1 MLPPGQCEQGSRM
14 RRQKP
19 PRFEELYWH
28 DGLLER
34 LSVSTPLSMKG
45 KCALVLEVWL
55 YPLDLK
61 VPYPDQSVTKR
72 VALKVTFNDV
82 AKVEFTCDTPD
93 LALNSIFGN
102 INRLRSRMLRGG
114 KRRIALGMFGAELS
128 LTCKKIQVERR

>member
-1 MLPPGQCEQGSRM
+1 M
-14 RRQKP
+14 RRRKP

-34 LSVSTPLSMKG
+34 LSVTAPLTMKG
-45 KCALVLEVWL
+45 KCALVLDVWL

-82 AKVEFTCDTPD
+82 TKIEFTCDVPD
-93 LALNSIFGN
+93 LAFNSIFGN
-102 INRLRSRMLRGG
+102 MDRVRSRKLSGG
-114 KRRIALGMFGAELS
+114 KRRIALGMFGAGLS
-128 LTCKKIQVERR
+128 LTCKKIQVERRG